1 MATPDE
7 FIDWI
12 RGLPDPV
19 VQLHDFGKAT
29 YRTIDLR
36 TLAKDL
42 HQHPDVLSWWKGKN
56 MPRHLNNTAAQ
67 TILDL
72 NPPENIRAAMIFL
85 MM

>member
-12 RGLPDPV
+12 GNLPNPV
-19 VQLHDFGKAT
+19 VQLHDQVKAI
-29 YRTIDLR
+29 YGTIDLR
-36 TLAKDL
+36 ILTKNLTE
-42 HQHPDVLSWWKGKN
+42 HPDVLSWWKGKN
-56 MPRHLNNTAAQ
+56 MPRHLNNIVAQ

-72 NPPENIRAAMIFL
+72 DPPDDIRAAMLFL